1 MIYSDSAEGYKVRNV
16 GRVDLAPEV
25 VVLCTEVHLLF
36 FLSCLF
42 NFEHFLSNGRIHRS
56 DSLCPPRETCCY
68 F

>member
-36 FLSCLF
+36 FFCLVCSTLSTFSATGGSIGAIPCV
-42 NFEHFLSNGRIHRS
+42 SAA
-56 DSLCPPRETCCY
+56 
-68 F
+68 